1 MENYFQYRCYG
12 DHPWLKATGESLFR
26 EYLRSRS
33 RKPSEKSAKQFRRAF
48 ITALSGLYLGGAFRP
63 DGNFVLISLNKNSY
77 NGKTRLSPVF
87 QPELLATFNWLISA
101 GYLVKVTNEH
111 QRDGLWVPRGYR
123 LDPKWMD
130 HTPGDPP
137 GENDLFSSLRR
148 NEFAPFI
155 EVRNKE
161 GRRLRLKSSAEKSH
175 TLEQL
180 ERYERRLKRSVIDV
194 HGVTLPPFLFSLTR
208 IYREDYTKG
217 GRYYSAFQTKS
228 SQFRLQ
234 IKIQDEPVAEADY
247 KALHPNLLYQLAG
260 SEPPEDPYDL
270 GDEFPRSA
278 AKKAFQVLINRSKED
293 SPTKSLMFWLNENRR
308 KGKPDPEDWAGRN
321 IRVDLQWC
329 ERLERRLREYLKP
342 IESYFCQGVGLVLQ
356 HYDSQL
362 VSHVLDYYLFRTDSI
377 VIPIHDSFLVKQS
390 DLPHLIEA
398 IKYAEVS
405 LAKEIGK
412 SLRVPTLKVEA
423 SALKEGYD
431 DLIQALGLHLG
442 TEEDYE
448 DRRSDL
454 SGFEED
460 IYLNQK
466 NDQYLF
472 DFQVE
477 QDVEE

>member
-1 MENYFQYRCYG
+1 MN
-12 DHPWLKATGESLFR
+12 
-26 EYLRSRS
+26 
-33 RKPSEKSAKQFRRAF
+33 
-48 ITALSGLYLGGAFRP
+48 
-63 DGNFVLISLNKNSY
+63 
-77 NGKTRLSPVF
+77 
-87 QPELLATFNWLISA
+87 
-101 GYLVKVTNEH
+101 
-111 QRDGLWVPRGYR
+111 
-123 LDPKWMD
+123 

-137 GENDLFSSLRR
+137 TEDDLLSTLRR
-148 NEFAPFI
+148 NEFAPFVEI
-155 EVRNKE
+155 RNKD

-180 ERYERRLKRSVIDV
+180 EGYEKRLKRKSIRI

-208 IYREDYTKG
+208 IYKEDYTKG
-217 GRYYSAFQTKS
+217 GRYYSAFQTRS

-234 IKIQDEPVAEADY
+234 VSIEGEPVAEADY
-247 KALHPNLLYQLAG
+247 KALHPNLLYQLVG

-270 GDEFPRSA
+270 GDEFLRSA
-278 AKKAFQVLINRSKED
+278 AKKAFQVLINRSKEGF
-293 SPTKSLMFWLNENRR
+293 PTRSLMFWLGENRR
-308 KGKPDPEDWAGRN
+308 KGKPDPEDWAGLN
-321 IRVDLQWC
+321 IRVDTQWC
-329 ERLERRLREYLKP
+329 ERLERRLREHLKP

-362 VSHVLDYYLFRTDSI
+362 VSHVLDYFLVETDSI

-390 DLPHLIEA
+390 DLPQLVDA
-398 IKYAEVS
+398 IKYAEVL
-405 LAKEIGK
+405 LAREIGK

-423 SALKEGYD
+423 SVLKEGYD
-431 DLIQALGLHLG
+431 DLIQALGRNLG
-442 TEEDYE
+442 TEEEYE
-448 DRRSDL
+448 DRKSDL